1 MTGNR
6 PAEQSRRRSG
16 SRTGHSFF
24 HDGQFHEDA
33 ASVRTEVKIALMGE
47 YDLLCDAEAHN
58 MHLFRCRVRSMAAG
72 AGSRRFFF
80 QSLYYL
86 FRDAGAAIPDTDRA
100 DMVV

>member
-1 MTGNR
+1 MKGNR

-80 QSLYYL
+80 QSLCYL